1 MLFMPG
7 SRKGEIAK
15 LMPVFHEVRESLDV
29 HAQIAI
35 PEYFTQE
42 EIDAVYGDVSNFEIV
57 HDAHKALFEAD
68 FAFICS
74 GTATLEA
81 SLIGTPFIL
90 SYIAKS
96 LDYFIATKFVK
107 IDEVGLSNIMFRKF
121 NNRGMHPEFLQ
132 DNVSVKNLLKAYKE
146 YDVQNFLDDSKKLR
160 EYLVEGSSKNVAKM
174 IEG

>member
-1 MLFMPG
+1 MP
-7 SRKGEIAK
+7 I
-15 LMPVFHEVRESLDV
+15 FHEVREALDIKAV
-29 HAQIAI
+29 IAI
-35 PEYFTQE
+35 PEYFSKE
-42 EIDAVYGDVSNFEIV
+42 EIQSVYGDLSKFEV
-57 HDAHKALFEAD
+57 VYDSHKALYEAD

-121 NNRGMHPEFLQ
+121 NDRGIHPEFLQ
-132 DNVSVKNLLKAYKE
+132 DEVTVKNLLKSYKE
-146 YDVQNFLDDSKKLR
+146 YNVKNFLDDSKKLR
-160 EYLVEGSSKNVAKM
+160 EYLVSGSSKNVAKL
-174 IEG
+174 IEGELN